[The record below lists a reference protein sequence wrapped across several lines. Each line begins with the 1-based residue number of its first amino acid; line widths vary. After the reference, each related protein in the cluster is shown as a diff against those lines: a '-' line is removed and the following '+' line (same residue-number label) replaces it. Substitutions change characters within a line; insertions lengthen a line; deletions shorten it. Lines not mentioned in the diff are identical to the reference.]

1 MTSDQSLETVL
12 RDLASDPALAAKAR
26 EALAVLP
33 AVRALLLAFDCGR
46 GDGLWRKR
54 TAPPLGVGLNPGW
67 GELVTRV
74 YLATY
79 NTEFDR
85 EY

>member
-1 MTSDQSLETVL
+1 MSDTSLEGVL
-12 RDLASDPALAAKAR
+12 RELARDPGLAAKVD

-33 AVRALLLAFDCGR
+33 AVRALQAAFDCGR

-54 TAPPLGVGLNPGW
+54 TAPSLGAELNPGW
-67 GELVTRV
+67 AELVTRV

-79 NTEFDR
+79 NSGFDR